1 MFTIMF
7 VVLTLSLTSSSN
19 RRSFEVNVAHG
30 YSDTTGSS
38 EANNGLYLQSLLPA
52 EGLGNFDDMGHSSDS
67 SSDDDDINYFPDA
80 HLMKR
85 SSGVGI
91 FEGNQDAA
99 LGPQVDIGQASHT
112 HFTQQSDHLEDG
124 TGDMSLVSEDFSMD
138 FRFQRHRSSLPERL
152 PTPFGVEDRA
162 EDSTTDFTNDLK
174 SFAVDVGSSS
184 AAPSHGPPDIGSVA
198 DNMNEAIMANA
209 RQDFDMLDEQLGGDD
224 DTDMD
229 ITAPIGTGIQELA
242 QEMPP
247 TAFHSAEDH
256 TAMFSDL
263 GTPMDMTQ
271 PIGVGIVEAL
281 LVAPSTQHDT
291 ASQVGE
297 VKDAASTHTSSLAHA
312 SSSQPLNND
321 HSIGVSAEQIL
332 ETPRLQSFNSRAFL
346 RASFGA
352 TDVVIDPSQTD
363 STEGS
368 EQHEQ
373 ERQQPPFS
381 EPGNTSN
388 GARLLF
394 YLTKRGY

>member
-1 MFTIMF
+1 
-7 VVLTLSLTSSSN
+7 
-19 RRSFEVNVAHG
+19 
-30 YSDTTGSS
+30 
-38 EANNGLYLQSLLPA
+38 
-52 EGLGNFDDMGHSSDS
+52 MGHSSDS

-99 LGPQVDIGQASHT
+99 LGPQVHIGQASHS
-112 HFTQQSDHLEDG
+112 HFTQQLDHLDDG
-124 TGDMSLVSEDFSMD
+124 TGDMSLVSEDFSME

-152 PTPFGVEDRA
+152 PTPFGGEGRA
-162 EDSTTDFTNDLK
+162 EDSTTDFTNDLQ
-174 SFAVDVGSSS
+174 SLPANVGSSS
-184 AAPSHGPPDIGSVA
+184 AAPSQGLPDLGSVT
-198 DNMNEAIMANA
+198 DIMTEAIMANA
-209 RQDFDMLDEQLGGDD
+209 RQDLDMLDEQLAGDE

-256 TAMFSDL
+256 TAMFSDF

-281 LVAPSTQHDT
+281 LVTTSTQNDT
-291 ASQVGE
+291 ASQVE
-297 VKDAASTHTSSLAHA
+297 EMKEAASTHPSSLAHT
-312 SSSQPLNND
+312 SSVQRPNNN
-321 HSIGVSAEQIL
+321 HSAAESTDRSISVRAEQAP
-332 ETPRLQSFNSRAFL
+332 ETPRRQSFSNRASL

-352 TDVVIDPSQTD
+352 TDVVIEPSQTGPA
-363 STEGS
+363 EGS

-373 ERQQPPFS
+373 ERRQPPFS
-381 EPGNTSN
+381 EPGNTSS

-394 YLTKRGY
+394 HRIKRFF